1 MVISGPPEIL
11 VVCGLSFGAGA
22 ELMIDREAFTSGA
35 AWVHGYLASDTS
47 LTGQIPASYL
57 VLLRPERD
65 RKEPP
70 LEVEE
75 EGDPWTDA
83 QVMRAFKMCR

>member
-1 MVISGPPEIL
+1 MALLRVL
-11 VVCGLSFGAGA
+11 FCGLSFGAGA
-22 ELMIDREAFTSGA
+22 ELMIDREAFKSGA

-57 VLLRPERD
+57 VLLPERD
-65 RKEPP
+65 PTEEPP